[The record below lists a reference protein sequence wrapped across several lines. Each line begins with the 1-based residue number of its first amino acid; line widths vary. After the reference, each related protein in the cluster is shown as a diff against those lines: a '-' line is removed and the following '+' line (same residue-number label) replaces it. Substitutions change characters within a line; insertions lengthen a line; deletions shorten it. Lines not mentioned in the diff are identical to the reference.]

1 MVTISKKTEYAIM
14 LVFYLSDTKGKYIS
28 LTEVCRELALPYR
41 FLGQLAV
48 GLKNGGLLKARE
60 GRGGGYG
67 LAKDWQGVSLYD
79 LIVMLGE
86 DKALVKCLCD
96 GDNCVCSRQAKCK
109 LKKLWARLEGVFREE
124 IKRVK
129 LGEIEV

>member
-1 MVTISKKTEYAIM
+1 M
-14 LVFYLSDTKGKYIS
+14 LVSHLSESKDKFTS
-28 LTEVCRELALPYR
+28 LTKVCGELVLPYR

-48 GLKNGGLLKARE
+48 ELKNGGLLKARE
-60 GRGGGYG
+60 GRGGGYS
-67 LAKDWQGVSLYD
+67 LAKDWNEVSLYD

-86 DKALVKCLCD
+86 DKALVECLCE
-96 GDNCVCSRQAKCK
+96 GGSCSYGKQQVECK
-109 LKKLWARLEGVFREE
+109 LKKLWVRLERVFKEE

>member
-1 MVTISKKTEYAIM
+1 MVTISKKTEYAII
-14 LVFYLSDTKGKYIS
+14 LVSYLSDTKGKYIS

-48 GLKNGGLLKARE
+48 ELKNGGLLKARE
-60 GRGGGYG
+60 GRGGGYS
-67 LAKDWQGVSLYD
+67 LAKDWQDVYLYD

-86 DKALVKCLCD
+86 DKALVECLCEG
-96 GDNCVCSRQAKCK
+96 GDCSSGRQVGCK
-109 LKKLWARLEGVFREE
+109 LKKLWVRLEKSFREE
-124 IKRVK
+124 IKGVK

>member
-14 LVFYLSDTKGKYIS
+14 LVSYLSENMDKYVS
-28 LTEVCRELALPYR
+28 LTEVCGKLALPYR

-48 GLKNGGLLKARE
+48 ELKNGGLLKARE
-60 GRGGGYG
+60 GRGGGYS
-67 LAKDWQGVSLYD
+67 LAKDWQGISLYD

-96 GDNCVCSRQAKCK
+96 GDNCGCSRQAKCK
-109 LKKLWARLEGVFREE
+109 LKKLWVRLEGVFREE